1 MQLPPVLS
9 PLDRPV
15 ALFILLALLSV
26 FEPVLVLLAVGHGGS
41 FEGDSCT
48 QLLVG
53 NSLGLSKVGPAQ
65 VGLSQEDPAQVGPA
79 QVGTAQGRVDQVGLS
94 QVGPAQEGPSQ
105 VGPSQVGTA
114 QDGPEQVGPS
124 QVGLFETNKV
134 VAPLDQPTFIKKG
147 LFFVDLPDSNK
158 NWRTL
163 RFRPLSSLPST
174 VSVLAGATVLRL
186 SPGCALCT
194 GRSLSVSSWDIPSR
208 YPCSASS

>member
-53 NSLGLSKVGPAQ
+53 NSLGLSQVGPAQ
-65 VGLSQEDPAQVGPA
+65 VGLSQVGLAQVGPAQVGLFQEDPAQVGPA
-79 QVGTAQGRVDQVGLS
+79 QVGTAQGRVDQVGLSQVGREQDGPAQVGLS

-124 QVGLFETNKV
+124 QVGLFEANKV

-147 LFFVDLPDSNK
+147 LFFVDHP
-158 NWRTL
+158 
-163 RFRPLSSLPST
+163 
-174 VSVLAGATVLRL
+174 RL
-186 SPGCALCT
+186 KQE
-194 GRSLSVSSWDIPSR
+194 
-208 YPCSASS
+208 

>member
-53 NSLGLSKVGPAQ
+53 NSLGLS
-65 VGLSQEDPAQVGPA
+65 QVGPA

-94 QVGPAQEGPSQ
+94 QVGPAQEGPAQ

-114 QDGPEQVGPS
+114 QDGPEKVGPS
-124 QVGLFETNKV
+124 QVGLF
-134 VAPLDQPTFIKKG
+134 
-147 LFFVDLPDSNK
+147 
-158 NWRTL
+158 
-163 RFRPLSSLPST
+163 
-174 VSVLAGATVLRL
+174 
-186 SPGCALCT
+186 
-194 GRSLSVSSWDIPSR
+194 
-208 YPCSASS
+208 